1 MTAQRRGASVRRTAP
16 AAEEPLTAPV
26 EDYLKT
32 IYDLERD
39 SGAAATNDIAQ
50 RLGIAPPSVS
60 GMVKRLS
67 DQGLLDYERY
77 RGARLT
83 GAGRVAALKTIRR
96 HRIIEA
102 YLVQA
107 LGYSWDRVHE
117 EAERLEHAASDAL
130 IDRMAKAI
138 GEPLTDPHGA
148 PIPSREGVVRERKH
162 HRLSDLAAGA
172 RARIV
177 RVSDEDAG
185 LLRYLASLGLQ
196 LGAVLTFVERAPFD
210 GPLSLRVGKRTVQV
224 GAPLADRVM
233 VELLGD

>member
-1 MTAQRRGASVRRTAP
+1 MTAQRRGASVRRPAP
-16 AAEEPLTAPV
+16 APEEPLTAPV

-138 GEPLTDPHGA
+138 GEPHTDPHGA
-148 PIPSREGVVRERKH
+148 PIPTREGIVRERKH
-162 HRLSDLAAGA
+162 QRLSDLVSGA